1 MPMPMGGGLFSLSG
15 QKAVSKIAKNVVF
28 CILCMSMGEARAP
41 PPPPFKDVEAP
52 ISESVSLPRLSLP
65 NFYLN
70 FFILKIFWHKKI
82 FNDI

>member
-1 MPMPMGGGLFSLSG
+1 
-15 QKAVSKIAKNVVF
+15 
-28 CILCMSMGEARAP
+28 MGEARAP